1 MGTRILLDD
10 ADLTTDIIR
19 GFDSESQRIAFL
31 TGALRAFT
39 RKLASKPET
48 GDLGTLFK
56 SERARAALE
65 VALGGRS
72 KLNEFMQFVQG
83 EQRMFDTFRAAVG
96 NSATARRL
104 KQTPEVGG
112 KLAALFGYTG
122 ALASG
127 TGAPPAIV
135 GYGARRAYEMIAPQ
149 GRAMAQERL
158 TRGAQA
164 PLLMGEGAG
173 VLDDLMRNKT
183 LGGLLNTG
191 VPQTTAAGT
200 GGLLS
205 TGLLNP
211 DEQYGGF

>member
-1 MGTRILLDD
+1 
-10 ADLTTDIIR
+10 
-19 GFDSESQRIAFL
+19 
-31 TGALRAFT
+31 
-39 RKLASKPET
+39 
-48 GDLGTLFK
+48 
-56 SERARAALE
+56 
-65 VALGGRS
+65 
-72 KLNEFMQFVQG
+72 
-83 EQRMFDTFRAAVG
+83 
-96 NSATARRL
+96 
-104 KQTPEVGG
+104 
-112 KLAALFGYTG
+112 
-122 ALASG
+122 
-127 TGAPPAIV
+127 
-135 GYGARRAYEMIAPQ
+135 MIAPQ